1 MKFSR
6 KTALG
11 AVVAV
16 STLLATAAC
25 GGGDTSAGSASPS
38 AAGQVIVPDPGG
50 DLGKAM
56 KKAFFDPFEKQT
68 GIDVVLASGEFDA
81 AVVLSGVKAGA
92 PAYDI
97 LNINAAGLQ
106 RFRDNAAIEPI
117 DYTLWKEGVRDK
129 ISPVK
134 ASDDAVPA
142 FYISIVPSWSTAKLG
157 DKALTSWADFWDVG
171 KFPGKRTLAP
181 GAWGAGG
188 ATFEIAAMA
197 DGVAPKDLY
206 PIDYDRVFKS
216 LDRLKPNLVKFWET
230 GAEPIQLL
238 TGGQVAVTSAWNGR
252 VAGAQEKGVPVA
264 STWNQSILQY
274 DNWTILKGAKNAAN
288 AQKLMAF
295 MMEAQPQ
302 ADFANAIP
310 YSPANSAAFDLLSP
324 ERAALLPTSPGNV
337 ANAVT
342 QDYAWWTAKAP
353 GTDKSNEE
361 VAIERWQAWVSK

>member
-11 AVVAV
+11 AVAAV
-16 STLLATAAC
+16 STLFATSAC
-25 GGGDTSAGSASPS
+25 GSGDTSEGGTSVAGT
-38 AAGQVIVPDPGG
+38 VVVPDPGG

-68 GIDVVLASGEFDA
+68 GIDVVVSSGEFDA

-92 PAYDI
+92 PAYDM
-97 LNINAAGLQ
+97 LNVNGAVLQ
-106 RFRDNAAIEPI
+106 RFRDNSAIEPI
-117 DYTLWKEGVRDK
+117 DYTLWKDGARDK
-129 ISPVK
+129 IAPVK
-134 ASDDAVPA
+134 AADDAVPA
-142 FYISIVPSWSTAKLG
+142 YYISVVPAWSTAKLG
-157 DKALTSWADFWDVG
+157 DKALNSWADFWNAS

-181 GAWGAGG
+181 GSWGAGG

-238 TGGQVAVTSAWNGR
+238 TGGQVTVTSAWNGR
-252 VAGAQEKGVPVA
+252 VAGAQDKGVPVA
-264 STWNQSILQY
+264 GTWNQSILQY

-288 AQKLMAF
+288 AQKLLAF

-302 ADFANAIP
+302 ADFANAIT
-310 YSPANSAAFDLLSP
+310 YSPANSAAFDLLSD
-324 ERAALLPTSPGNV
+324 ERAALLPTSPENV
-337 ANAVT
+337 ASAVT
-342 QDYAWWTAKAP
+342 QNYDWWTAKAP

-361 VAIERWQAWVSK
+361 VAIERWQAWASK